1 MKADGGVVFF
11 FGTNGGVVL
20 LYTDG
25 GVKLINSNIIKR
37 KKELKK
43 GNMENCGATDGELN
57 WIILSLCF
65 VKSSKVWFCFIFL
78 KIFFFEGL
86 FF

>member
-1 MKADGGVVFF
+1 MGELYFF

-25 GVKLINSNIIKR
+25 GVKLINSKIIKR

-43 GNMENCGATDGELN
+43 KATWKIVEL
-57 WIILSLCF
+57 LMGS
-65 VKSSKVWFCFIFL
+65 
-78 KIFFFEGL
+78 
-86 FF
+86 

>member
-11 FGTNGGVVL
+11 FGTNGGVVS

-25 GVKLINSNIIKR
+25 GVKLINSKIIKR

-43 GNMENCGATDGELN
+43 KGNVENCGVTDGELN
-57 WIILSLCF
+57 
-65 VKSSKVWFCFIFL
+65 
-78 KIFFFEGL
+78 
-86 FF
+86 

>member
-11 FGTNGGVVL
+11 FGTNGRVVL

-57 WIILSLCF
+57 
-65 VKSSKVWFCFIFL
+65 
-78 KIFFFEGL
+78 
-86 FF
+86 

>member
-11 FGTNGGVVL
+11 FETNGGVVL

-25 GVKLINSNIIKR
+25 GVKLINSNIIKH

-43 GNMENCGATDGELN
+43 GNVENCGATDGELN
-57 WIILSLCF
+57 
-65 VKSSKVWFCFIFL
+65 
-78 KIFFFEGL
+78 
-86 FF
+86 